1 MNEEEIDEG
10 MITTGI
16 DRFIKLLYD
25 RRRVELGEASKSLGI
40 PSGTIEYWSYVLEG
54 EGLVKINYTMTAV
67 FLEWAGS

>member
-40 PSGTIEYWSYVLEG
+40 PSGTIEYW
-54 EGLVKINYTMTAV
+54 LVRT
-67 FLEWAGS
+67 